1 MISSK
6 KLFSI
11 PAIALFA
18 GSMSTALMGCAVAT
32 TDESTTQRAGSI
44 SEGLSN
50 QCAPAVPNPGLAV
63 PDGNQLSFELDAIG
77 KQVYECQ
84 ASGSVFAWV
93 FRYPDATLYQ
103 SGHVAGSHYIGPT
116 WEYQDGSKVQGAKV
130 FGFAPDPTAIP
141 WLLLKATTHTGD
153 DGRMSDVT
161 YIQRLYTTGG
171 LAPATACD
179 AGSVGTLVG
188 TDYTATYFFYK
199 ASSGDGPQCG

>member
-18 GSMSTALMGCAVAT
+18 GSLSAALMGCAVAT
-32 TDESTTQRAGSI
+32 TDDGTAQGAGRM
-44 SEGLSN
+44 SEGLSD
-50 QCAPAVPNPGLAV
+50 QCGPEVPNPGLAV
-63 PDGNQLSFELDAIG
+63 PDGNKLSFDLDAIG
-77 KQVYECQ
+77 QQIYECQ
-84 ASGSVFAWV
+84 AAGSGFAWV
-93 FRYPDATLYQ
+93 FRYPSATLYQ
-103 SGHVAGSHYIGPT
+103 SGHVAGTHYAGPT

-141 WLLLKATTHTGD
+141 WLLLKATTHAGD
-153 DGRMSDVT
+153 DGRMSDIT

-171 LAPATACD
+171 LAPTSGCD
-179 AGSVGTLVG
+179 AGSVGTLLG

-199 ASSGDGPQCG
+199 AASGDGPVCS